1 MYLYV
6 PECIY
11 DASNF
16 YGERQELEMRAA
28 GVLAVVSCWTKRCVK
43 EINKQKSRFYVD
55 RYQELRQTALAIIVW
70 ASVPRFLCV
79 EATLI
84 CFTSTWCDSWHADQ
98 RT

>member
-28 GVLAVVSCWTKRCVK
+28 GVLAVVTAVGLRGV
-43 EINKQKSRFYVD
+43 SRRKAGFM
-55 RYQELRQTALAIIVW
+55 
-70 ASVPRFLCV
+70 
-79 EATLI
+79 LI
-84 CFTSTWCDSWHADQ
+84 DIKNSGRLH
-98 RT
+98 